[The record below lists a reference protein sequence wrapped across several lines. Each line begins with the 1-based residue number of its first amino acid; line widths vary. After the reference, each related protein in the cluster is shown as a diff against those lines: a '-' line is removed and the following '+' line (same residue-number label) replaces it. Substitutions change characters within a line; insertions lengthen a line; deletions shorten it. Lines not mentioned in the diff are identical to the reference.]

1 ISIRQ
6 AAIAHFQETIAGSR
20 AIFTTVLVI
29 FACIIAFGVVYNSA
43 RIALSERSR
52 ELATLRI
59 MGFSRVQV
67 TVILLGE
74 QAAIILFAIPWG
86 FILGYSFSAFLSA
99 AFESELYRIPLI
111 VTKTSYA
118 FALGVIAIAAIVS
131 GVIIRRQVNR
141 LDLVAVLKT
150 RE

>member
-1 ISIRQ
+1 
-6 AAIAHFQETIAGSR
+6 
-20 AIFTTVLVI
+20 
-29 FACIIAFGVVYNSA
+29 
-43 RIALSERSR
+43 
-52 ELATLRI
+52 